1 MSRLFGIP
9 TGQLTLALVALLVV
23 ALSLVLVLGL
33 RNPIFLRLGVRN
45 VRRRRARSLMIVAG
59 LMLGTA
65 IIAAALATGDTMSQ
79 TIRSSATSA
88 LGSTDEVV
96 AAKGV
101 EEALAAQSGGTGSR
115 YFPQGYADRIAAA
128 ARPSRLVDG
137 VAPVIVEQI
146 AALDTTSRQH
156 EPRVT
161 LFAADPGRL
170 DGFGAIR
177 SAGDTVSLGALRA
190 GEVYLNAEG
199 ADKLGAKAGDNLRL
213 LAGGSA
219 ATVRIR
225 GVVEYDGG
233 GTDGAGVLMPLA
245 AAQQLLGK
253 PGLVKAVFVSNAGG
267 VGSTDAVMR
276 VLRPAVA
283 PLGLEADNTKQDA
296 LETADEAGSMFMSF
310 FTTFGSFSI
319 AAGIL
324 LIFLIFVMLAAER
337 RGELGIARAVGTRR
351 RHLVQMFLFEGM
363 TYDLAAALVGA
374 LVGIAV
380 AYGMVL
386 ALASA
391 FATSDFQISYA
402 EKPTSFVL
410 AYAIGVLLTLVVVAF
425 SAWRVSRMNI
435 VAAIRNLP
443 EDATEKKRRRR
454 WVLGI
459 VGLLVGVALASSGV
473 SSNDAVVLGLGVS
486 IVILSLVPI
495 LRVFLPVRAVR
506 TVAGL
511 MLIAWFLLPFDRWIL
526 GQPKVNF
533 GIFVLGGLMI
543 VVGASWTLMY
553 NADVLLGTLGAATRR
568 MRGLAPV
575 LKMSMAYPLRSLF
588 RTGVTL
594 AMFTL
599 VVFTLVVGA
608 TTSGAFGNALN
619 DKDAFGGGFDV
630 RATGSPAEPITDM
643 TSAVAHAP
651 GLRPADFRA
660 VASISTL
667 AVKARQLDTTG
678 KEASYVVHGADGAF
692 LRNTTYRLAAWAR
705 GYSSAEAVWSA
716 IRTRPNLAVVD
727 QFVVPRRENWTFG
740 MAPDFKLKGFY
751 LEDKTF
757 DPVRVAVRDQQTGK
771 RLVLRV
777 VGVLSDSTPEFM
789 GGMWTS
795 QRSVGSTFGDRV
807 LPTTYLFALRPGL
820 DAEATAAKIES
831 EFLANGVEA
840 DSLAKLLSDTVAA
853 NRTMNRLVMGF
864 MGLGLI
870 VGVAALGVISARSVV
885 ERRQQIGVLR
895 AIGFRKRM
903 VQLAFLLE
911 SSFVALSAIV
921 VGTGLGLVVA
931 HNVID
936 NARRQPSWQNLG
948 FDVPWGSLGVI
959 FLLVYLV
966 ALATTLA
973 PAVRA
978 SRIYPAEALRY
989 Q

>member
-1 MSRLFGIP
+1 
-9 TGQLTLALVALLVV
+9 
-23 ALSLVLVLGL
+23 
-33 RNPIFLRLGVRN
+33 
-45 VRRRRARSLMIVAG
+45 
-59 LMLGTA
+59 MLGTA

-79 TIRSSATSA
+79 TIRFSATSA

-96 AAKGV
+96 AARGV
-101 EEALAAQSGGTGSR
+101 EEALAAQAGGTGSR
-115 YFPQGYADRIAAA
+115 YFPQSYGDRIAAA
-128 ARPSRLVDG
+128 TRPSGLVDG

-146 AALDTTSRQH
+146 AVLDTRSRQN

-161 LFAADPGRL
+161 LFATDPGRL
-170 DGFGAIR
+170 RGFGAIR
-177 SAGDTVSLGALRA
+177 SSADTVSLGSLRP

-199 ADKLGAKAGDNLRL
+199 RGQARSEGGRHLRL
-213 LAGGSA
+213 LAGRSA
-219 ATVRIR
+219 RTVRVR
-225 GVVEYDGG
+225 EVVKYDGG

-245 AAQQLLGK
+245 AAQQLLRK
-253 PGLVKAVFVSNAGG
+253 PGLVKAVFVSNAEG

-276 VLRPAVA
+276 VLKPAVA

-296 LETADEAGSMFMSF
+296 LETADEAGSVFMSL

-337 RGELGIARAVGTRR
+337 RGELGIARAVGTHR
-351 RHLVQMFLFEGM
+351 RHLVQMFLYEGI

-391 FATSDFQISYA
+391 FATVDEFRITYA
-402 EKPTSFVL
+402 VKPTSFVL

-459 VGLLVGVALASSGV
+459 VGLLVGAALASAGV
-473 SSNDAVVLGLGVS
+473 SSEDAVVLGLGVS

-495 LRVFLPVRAVR
+495 MRLFLPDRAVR
-506 TVAGL
+506 TGAGVA
-511 MLIAWFLLPFDRWIL
+511 LIAWFLLPFDRWIL

-553 NADVLLGTLGAATRR
+553 NADVLLGALGTATRR

-608 TTSGAFGNALN
+608 TTSSAFGNAFN
-619 DKDAFGGGFDV
+619 DRNAFGGGFDV
-630 RATGSPAEPITDM
+630 RATGSPAAPIADM
-643 TSAVAHAP
+643 PSAVAHASR
-651 GLRPADFRA
+651 LRPSDFRA

-667 AVKARQLDTTG
+667 AVKARQLGTRG
-678 KEASYVVHGADGAF
+678 KEASYVIHGGDGTF

-705 GYSSAEAVWSA
+705 GYSSSEAVWDA
-716 IRTRPNLAVVD
+716 IRTHPNWRLSTSSSCRAA
-727 QFVVPRRENWTFG
+727 R
-740 MAPDFKLKGFY
+740 
-751 LEDKTF
+751 
-757 DPVRVAVRDQQTGK
+757 TG
-771 RLVLRV
+771 
-777 VGVLSDSTPEFM
+777 
-789 GGMWTS
+789 
-795 QRSVGSTFGDRV
+795 RSGL
-807 LPTTYLFALRPGL
+807 LP
-820 DAEATAAKIES
+820 
-831 EFLANGVEA
+831 
-840 DSLAKLLSDTVAA
+840 
-853 NRTMNRLVMGF
+853 
-864 MGLGLI
+864 
-870 VGVAALGVISARSVV
+870 
-885 ERRQQIGVLR
+885 
-895 AIGFRKRM
+895 
-903 VQLAFLLE
+903 
-911 SSFVALSAIV
+911 SSS
-921 VGTGLGLVVA
+921 
-931 HNVID
+931 
-936 NARRQPSWQNLG
+936 
-948 FDVPWGSLGVI
+948 
-959 FLLVYLV
+959 
-966 ALATTLA
+966 
-973 PAVRA
+973 
-978 SRIYPAEALRY
+978 
-989 Q
+989 

>member
-1 MSRLFGIP
+1 MAIPSRS
-9 TGQLTLALVALLVV
+9 ARCA
-23 ALSLVLVLGL
+23 
-33 RNPIFLRLGVRN
+33 
-45 VRRRRARSLMIVAG
+45 RARS
-59 LMLGTA
+59 
-65 IIAAALATGDTMSQ
+65 
-79 TIRSSATSA
+79 
-88 LGSTDEVV
+88 
-96 AAKGV
+96 
-101 EEALAAQSGGTGSR
+101 
-115 YFPQGYADRIAAA
+115 
-128 ARPSRLVDG
+128 
-137 VAPVIVEQI
+137 
-146 AALDTTSRQH
+146 
-156 EPRVT
+156 
-161 LFAADPGRL
+161 
-170 DGFGAIR
+170 
-177 SAGDTVSLGALRA
+177 
-190 GEVYLNAEG
+190 YLNAEG

-219 ATVRIR
+219 ATVRVR
-225 GVVEYDGG
+225 EVVEYDGG

-391 FATSDFQISYA
+391 FAHQRLPD
-402 EKPTSFVL
+402 
-410 AYAIGVLLTLVVVAF
+410 LVCREADELR
-425 SAWRVSRMNI
+425 ARVRNRR
-435 VAAIRNLP
+435 AAH
-443 EDATEKKRRRR
+443 ARRRR
-454 WVLGI
+454 LLRLARQPDEHRGRDPQPPRGRDREEAPAALGAWHR
-459 VGLLVGVALASSGV
+459 GPAGRRRPRLVGRELE
-473 SSNDAVVLGLGVS
+473 DAVVLGLGVS

-608 TTSGAFGNALN
+608 TTSGAFGNAFN

-630 RATGSPAEPITDM
+630 RATGSPAEPIADM

-667 AVKARQLDTTG
+667 AVKARQLGTTG

-795 QRSVGSTFGDRV
+795 QRVGGQHVR
-807 LPTTYLFALRPGL
+807 RPG
-820 DAEATAAKIES
+820 S
-831 EFLANGVEA
+831 A
-840 DSLAKLLSDTVAA
+840 D
-853 NRTMNRLVMGF
+853 
-864 MGLGLI
+864 
-870 VGVAALGVISARSVV
+870 
-885 ERRQQIGVLR
+885 
-895 AIGFRKRM
+895 
-903 VQLAFLLE
+903 
-911 SSFVALSAIV
+911 
-921 VGTGLGLVVA
+921 
-931 HNVID
+931 
-936 NARRQPSWQNLG
+936 
-948 FDVPWGSLGVI
+948 DVS
-959 FLLVYLV
+959 
-966 ALATTLA
+966 
-973 PAVRA
+973 VRA
-978 SRIYPAEALRY
+978 PSRLGR
-989 Q
+989 